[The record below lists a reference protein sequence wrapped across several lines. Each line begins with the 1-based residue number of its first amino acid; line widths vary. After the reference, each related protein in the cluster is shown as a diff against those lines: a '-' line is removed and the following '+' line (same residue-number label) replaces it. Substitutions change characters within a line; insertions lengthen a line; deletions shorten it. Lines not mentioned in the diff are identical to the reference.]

1 MSPWMGLAPPR
12 AAVALVGQPVLSYNV
27 PSPTAPLSVLWNNTE
42 QTYFIIHG
50 LALHIFEGNI
60 YVCL

>member
-1 MSPWMGLAPPR
+1 MGLAPPTV
-12 AAVALVGQPVLSYNV
+12 AVALVGQPVLSYNV
-27 PSPTAPLSVLWNNTE
+27 PSPTAPPAVLWNTE